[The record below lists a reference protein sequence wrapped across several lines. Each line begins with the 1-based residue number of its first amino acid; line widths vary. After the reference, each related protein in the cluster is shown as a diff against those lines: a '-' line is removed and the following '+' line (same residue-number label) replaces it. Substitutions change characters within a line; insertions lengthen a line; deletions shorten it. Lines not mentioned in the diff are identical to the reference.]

1 MKYAFIFSTLRATKH
16 KNISAID
23 FETFGSC
30 QHSLRIVLRTCQK
43 MVTYNLLL
51 TFNQEKVKVRVVIP
65 HIGPIPILIPLKLF
79 LDIPRD
85 PVAQEG

>member
-1 MKYAFIFSTLRATKH
+1 
-16 KNISAID
+16 
-23 FETFGSC
+23 
-30 QHSLRIVLRTCQK
+30 